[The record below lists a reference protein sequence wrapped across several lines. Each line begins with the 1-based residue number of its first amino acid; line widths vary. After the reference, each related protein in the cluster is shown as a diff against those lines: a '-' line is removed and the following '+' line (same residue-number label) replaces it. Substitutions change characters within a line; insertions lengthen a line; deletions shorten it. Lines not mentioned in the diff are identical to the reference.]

1 MAALLERCDQEDHGE
16 VEILYVLSDT
26 NPESTQGPVWL
37 LGGRTV

>member
-1 MAALLERCDQEDHGE
+1 

-26 NPESTQGPVWL
+26 NPEATQGPVWL